1 MDVLLDESEIVTA
14 RLAGAT
20 YPELSARFG
29 RGPCALKNILRRHD
43 LHGSPMQRN
52 RMPHETKVEITTM
65 RRQGMSHMAIAR
77 AVGWSRGA
85 VERVLRDWVDE

>member
-29 RGPCALKNILRRHD
+29 RGPCALKNILRRHGLD
-43 LHGSPMQRN
+43 GSPKMRH
-52 RMPHETKVEITTM
+52 RMPRETKAEMVAM
-65 RRQGMSHMAIAR
+65 SRQGMSHMAIAR